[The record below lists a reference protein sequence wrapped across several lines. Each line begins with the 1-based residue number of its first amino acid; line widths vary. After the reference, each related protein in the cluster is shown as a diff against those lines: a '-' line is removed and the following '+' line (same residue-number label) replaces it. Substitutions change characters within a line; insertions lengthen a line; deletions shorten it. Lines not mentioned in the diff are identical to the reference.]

1 MAIYEPVIDTGVI
14 VVDTSEIKSDLQA
27 TYRSAFGESLQLG
40 DETPQGV
47 LISGQTAE
55 RTAAVNAVANVA
67 NQINPNLAGGVYLDA
82 IMALTGLTRAV
93 ATASTFA
100 TDPTVTGVAGTLI
113 PTGSRAQNSSGDLF
127 ETTTDVTLTGTD
139 TVPFISIELGA
150 IPCTIGD
157 LSIVSNIV
165 GWETVNNTVAAT
177 VGTPAASDVLS
188 RTTRNN
194 ALALQGTGSRESIIS
209 SVTAVENV
217 FSVVARDNSQPT
229 TQIVDGVS
237 LDPNSVWVC
246 VSGGDS
252 TTIAERLNTAKNIGC
267 QWQNGKS
274 SDPISIE
281 LTDQYNGQTVDILFD
296 RPDDVPVSYQLTVLS
311 NGVTNVSSVVKNAI
325 IAYAAGEIDGLGSLG
340 VGVDV
345 SPFTATSAVNAI
357 EPQINVLTCEVTKNA
372 VVDFQ
377 PETILIELYEIAS
390 TAEAFITVVVDP

>member
-1 MAIYEPVIDTGVI
+1 MAIYEPVVDTGVI
-14 VVDTSEIKSDLQA
+14 VVDTSEIKTDLQA

-47 LISGQTAE
+47 LISGETAE
-55 RTAAVNAVANVA
+55 RTAAVSAVANVA
-67 NQINPNLAGGVYLDA
+67 NQLNPNLAGGVYLDA

-100 TDPTVTGVAGTLI
+100 TAPTVTGIVGTLI
-113 PTGSRAQNSSGDLF
+113 PAGSRAQNSAGDLF
-127 ETTTDVTLTGTD
+127 ETTADVTLTGTD
-139 TVPFISIELGA
+139 TVPVISVELGA

-177 VGTPAASDVLS
+177 VGTPAASDVLA

-194 ALALQGTGSRESIIS
+194 ALSLQGTGSRESIIS

-217 FSVVARDNSQPT
+217 FSVVSRDNNQPT
-229 TQIVDGVS
+229 TQVVDGVS

-252 TTIAERLNTAKNIGC
+252 TTIAERLNTSKNIGC

-281 LTDQYNGQTVDILFD
+281 LTDPYNGQTVDILFD

-325 IAYAAGEIDGLGSLG
+325 LAYAAGEIDGLGSLG

-377 PETILIELYEIAS
+377 PETIPIELYEIAS